1 MTPRDIEERWLVLGT
16 DSKITG
22 DESLDSVGHDLGL
35 GRRVPTGEKGIGRLA
50 IAAIGPQ
57 VLLVTRARRSDG
69 IHPTVASFVNWSL
82 FTLPGLPLDEI
93 EVPVLEFPDG
103 ALPDAD
109 DLYLLVESVRDNLR
123 QVGSSFDSQLIDE
136 IDEQLNSASFNVS
149 ELQDRFRSAR
159 LDLAT
164 TGTHFYIQ
172 PTDPMLAIGL
182 DTKPEKRRIGDL
194 QKTLMG
200 FTNTMIPG
208 YSEPVITTSFRNHLS
223 NDLSESIIGTEE
235 FFTPSEFKDA
245 DHHIRGDFDEY
256 GQFAGTVSVYGDE
269 PEEHIISWP
278 DAKGRLTA
286 CGPFSI
292 DFAYVQGV
300 ARESRMPQERWSQ
313 LAPKLDLMGGL
324 YIYRNGIRVLPYGNT
339 EFDFLGVEVRR
350 NLGAAYY
357 FFSYRRMFGAI
368 ELPIESSKLLVEKAG
383 REGFRDNSAYRTFR
397 AILENFLVQLAADYF
412 RTEAARGAQY
422 RQTKSE
428 LDRQAKLR
436 AKQADRARERR
447 ASLRK
452 ILEERGMA
460 ITSREPRRQVDSAL
474 DTLSKRLHAASKL
487 ADEDDRLT
495 AIIRAEMRATS
506 AVVAVGD
513 ALRVPPQRGFAIPK
527 ALRRDLNAYSAE
539 YATFDTEY
547 IQPSLSAIQ
556 EDIAE
561 ATEGLNLARRQRFD
575 AAVSEA
581 QRLAR
586 HELSTSRRYSEMQL
600 HDTTKK
606 VTAAVQDAI
615 VSLESH
621 LNETASL
628 IQQTSVDN
636 LSDSEMVDLRFRI
649 ESDIMEAASQR
660 KQLVDAIT
668 RQLSA
673 ISVEVDDDGELVTAA
688 DTIGAMEEELLSLQ
702 ERADM
707 DLQLTQLGMAV
718 EVIDHEFQ
726 AVIRSIRS
734 NLRRFHA
741 WADVNEQLAEMYEGM
756 SAGFD
761 HLDNYL
767 ALFTPLHRR
776 QQKTEI
782 EIRGSDISKFIE
794 DLFEARFERHGVA
807 LTASRAFQRHRFIG
821 HPSTFYPV
829 FVNLIDNAIYWLR
842 DRPSPREITL
852 DAHADT
858 MSVSDNGPGI
868 PSRDDE
874 AIFEMGF
881 TRKPAGRGLGL
892 YISKDVLSRAN
903 YSLLLVHG
911 IEKTGTTFAVQ
922 PILVDVDA

>member
-1 MTPRDIEERWLVLGT
+1 MAKFRTSARTVDMLGRQQIAGIPTAISELFKNAHDAYATRVEADFYRPEQLLVLRDDGLGMTPRDIEERWLVLGT

-22 DESLDSVGHDLGL
+22 DESLDSVGHDLDL
-35 GRRVPTGEKGIGRLA
+35 SDVFQRAKKDRAASDRRDRPASSLSHACQTIRRNPSHCCVVRQLVPIH
-50 IAAIGPQ
+50 IA
-57 VLLVTRARRSDG
+57 R
-69 IHPTVASFVNWSL
+69 
-82 FTLPGLPLDEI
+82 LPLDEI

-149 ELQDRFRSAR
+149 ELQDRFHSAR

-300 ARESRMPQERWSQ
+300 ARESRMPHERWSQ

-436 AKQADRARERR
+436 AKQGDRARERR

-495 AIIRAEMRATS
+495 AIIRAEMQATS

-527 ALRRDLNAYSAE
+527 ALRRDLNAYSEE

-547 IQPSLSAIQ
+547 IQSSLSAIQ

-561 ATEGLNLARRQRFD
+561 ATEGP
-575 AAVSEA
+575 
-581 QRLAR
+581 
-586 HELSTSRRYSEMQL
+586 ELSPTP
-600 HDTTKK
+600 
-606 VTAAVQDAI
+606 AI
-615 VSLESH
+615 
-621 LNETASL
+621 
-628 IQQTSVDN
+628 
-636 LSDSEMVDLRFRI
+636 
-649 ESDIMEAASQR
+649 
-660 KQLVDAIT
+660 
-668 RQLSA
+668 
-673 ISVEVDDDGELVTAA
+673 
-688 DTIGAMEEELLSLQ
+688 
-702 ERADM
+702 
-707 DLQLTQLGMAV
+707 
-718 EVIDHEFQ
+718 
-726 AVIRSIRS
+726 
-734 NLRRFHA
+734 
-741 WADVNEQLAEMYEGM
+741 
-756 SAGFD
+756 
-761 HLDNYL
+761 
-767 ALFTPLHRR
+767 
-776 QQKTEI
+776 
-782 EIRGSDISKFIE
+782 
-794 DLFEARFERHGVA
+794 
-807 LTASRAFQRHRFIG
+807 
-821 HPSTFYPV
+821 
-829 FVNLIDNAIYWLR
+829 
-842 DRPSPREITL
+842 
-852 DAHADT
+852 
-858 MSVSDNGPGI
+858 
-868 PSRDDE
+868 
-874 AIFEMGF
+874 
-881 TRKPAGRGLGL
+881 
-892 YISKDVLSRAN
+892 
-903 YSLLLVHG
+903 
-911 IEKTGTTFAVQ
+911 
-922 PILVDVDA
+922 